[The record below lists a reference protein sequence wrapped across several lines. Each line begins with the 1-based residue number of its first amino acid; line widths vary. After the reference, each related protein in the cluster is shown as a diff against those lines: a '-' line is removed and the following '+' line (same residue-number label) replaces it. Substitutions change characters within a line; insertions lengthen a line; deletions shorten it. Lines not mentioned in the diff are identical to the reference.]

1 MKGRDKLPVRP
12 ASSASAG
19 SQGTR
24 LFSAEELRQ
33 YAAQT
38 APAPDGRA
46 SVDKPVLEG
55 VSAGLQ
61 GRRFV
66 LGAGRQTV
74 GRRADNDI
82 VVDDLSVSA
91 SHAWIIN
98 QQGHHV
104 IMNTLSTNGTFVN
117 DKRVHQAT
125 LKHRDRIRLGQA
137 EFLFMTREPG
147 AGTRARPRW
156 IALAALA
163 LLALAA
169 LAWRL
174 A

>member
-1 MKGRDKLPVRP
+1 MKGRDTVPKRHAGAP
-12 ASSASAG
+12 SSG

-38 APAPDGRA
+38 GTPSDDRA
-46 SVDKPVLEG
+46 SADKPVLEG
-55 VSAGLQ
+55 VSAGIE

-66 LGAGRQTV
+66 LRPGRQTV

-91 SHAWIIN
+91 SHAWVIN
-98 QQGHHV
+98 QPGHHV

-117 DKRVHQAT
+117 DKRVHEAT

-137 EFLFMTREPG
+137 ELVFITRESG
-147 AGTRARPRW
+147 AAGPTRTRW
-156 IALAALA
+156 IAAAAL
-163 LLALAA
+163 LLALAV

-174 A
+174 F